1 MQEAECYEL
10 ASSGQRP
17 GVDGLETT
25 GGDDAGQVDLA
36 SASSPAVSTVVSA
49 DGAWDPSNPNDYYLV
64 TSASMTKHS
73 WLWKLSFVHAA
84 KPDLGGAITKVL
96 EGPADD
102 SPASNR
108 SRRRR
113 MDS

>member
-1 MQEAECYEL
+1 MPATWTW
-10 ASSGQRP
+10 RP
-17 GVDGLETT
+17 HHRPR
-25 GGDDAGQVDLA
+25 
-36 SASSPAVSTVVSA
+36 SARSWSA

-64 TSASMTKHS
+64 TSASMTKHR

-84 KPDLGGAITKVL
+84 KPELGGAITKVF

-113 MDS
+113 IDS